1 MKLASLVA
9 LCLAAAPVAPSPT
22 RKDAV
27 SRQNK
32 AKASVQTSQAFLA
45 LADRFVKDSLPLS
58 QGYAPKETR
67 LAHVLARIG
76 QIPRFLDQARQVL
89 ADSDPIFVKV
99 AAEENDGNVELIE
112 KTVAG
117 EIPAGSLL
125 RAQYDK
131 VAPPA
136 VAALKG

>member
-1 MKLASLVA
+1 MASGR
-9 LCLAAAPVAPSPT
+9 C
-22 RKDAV
+22 
-27 SRQNK
+27 
-32 AKASVQTSQAFLA
+32 
-45 LADRFVKDSLPLS
+45 
-58 QGYAPKETR
+58 
-67 LAHVLARIG
+67 
-76 QIPRFLDQARQVL
+76 
-89 ADSDPIFVKV
+89 DSDPIFVKV

-136 VAALKG
+136 VAALKGFNRWMQEDLVKRTTTRTWRLGKDWYDEKFRLVMEAPVTPEKIHHSVADSRGPRAKAASSSSAPGGA